1 MVRLNNMEFYAYHGC
16 LESERREG
24 NRFRVDFAYDYDMR
38 KAAHT
43 DDLREAIDYS
53 VIYELIRAEM
63 DIPANLLEHLATR
76 ILNTLI
82 DHFPRTFGAV
92 DEGQPVGEEV
102 LAIELRQQGVAD
114 GFGGNTGAIGH
125 VIHGARVA
133 HR

>member
-16 LESERREG
+16 LENERREG

-82 DHFPRTFGAV
+82 DHFPRIEYA
-92 DEGQPVGEEV
+92 EV
-102 LAIELRQQGVAD
+102 TVTKYNPPLPGKVESTSV
-114 GFGGNTGAIGH
+114 T
-125 VIHGARVA
+125 VTYE
-133 HR
+133 